1 MEETEAASETCRAL
15 NTLDESL
22 MFLLVLIAGVLISFA
37 ATAIQRNGIAQLLC
51 CGSTQEQPDVFPLR
65 WKTGVMTAGAAG
77 FFALLSRQALD
88 SALGQE
94 DCAQRRSARAS
105 ALAAA
110 LAFAATLIRLDDLE
124 FIQASRQSVALE
136 ESLLPE

>member
-15 NTLDESL
+15 NALDASL

-37 ATAIQRNGIAQLLC
+37 ATAIQRKGVAQLLC
-51 CGSTQEQPDVFPLR
+51 CGSQGEQPDVFPLR

-77 FFALLSRQALD
+77 FFALLSRQTLKD
-88 SALGQE
+88 ALGQE
-94 DCAQRRSARAS
+94 DCAQRRSARAN

-124 FIQASRQSVALE
+124 FIRCSRQNAVLE
-136 ESLLPE
+136 ETLLPE